1 MLESKLA
8 WQTEDID
15 VQNFSKFIFSLSIM
29 IELKVE
35 KIMNFQI

>member
-15 VQNFSKFIFSLSIM
+15 VQKFSKFIFSLSIM